1 MKYLQMRLKIFK
13 LIKDFKGMTG
23 RGVLY
28 INTVNCEFL
37 SLLKLMIV

>member
-13 LIKDFKGMTG
+13 LIKDFKGMT
-23 RGVLY
+23 RRAVLY
-28 INTVNCEFL
+28 INPVNCEYL